1 MGRGGKNRNPAF
13 LPSFRPKAAIRMRK
27 MVVLIPTFNE
37 SSTVVQQLKKLDTF
51 RRGSKDEISV
61 LVIDDNSP
69 DGTADLVDNLHLPWV
84 QVLRRPFKAGLGAAY
99 RAGFTKVLANDSY
112 THVITM
118 DADGSHRVEDL
129 PALIAAIKPGRS
141 VTLGTRWMPGGSV
154 VNWPK
159 GRQWLSKT
167 GTKYAKFALRMN
179 LNDLTGGFRIYSV
192 DLLNALNLQDMQAT
206 GYCFQIEM
214 AMAAD
219 LAGAVATEVPITFVE
234 RSNGVSK
241 MTKAIV
247 LEALIQITRW
257 GLSRRFRSNADKLH
271 YVK

>member
-1 MGRGGKNRNPAF
+1 MKN
-13 LPSFRPKAAIRMRK
+13 LAI
-27 MVVLIPTFNE
+27 LIPTFNE
-37 SSTVVQQLKKLDTF
+37 SSTIVELLKKLEEF
-51 RRGSKDEISV
+51 RNLSPDQISV

-69 DGTADLVDNLHLPWV
+69 DCTADLVDNLHLSWV
-84 QVLRRPFKAGLGAAY
+84 EVLRRPSKAGLGPAF
-99 RAGFTKVLANDSY
+99 RAGFNKVLATKIY

-129 PALIAAIKPGRS
+129 PALIAATKPGRS
-141 VTLGTRWMPGGSV
+141 ITLGTRWIPGGSV
-154 VNWPK
+154 INWPK
-159 GRQWLSKT
+159 SRQVLSKT
-167 GTKYAKFALRMN
+167 GTRYAKVWLKIN

-192 DLLNALNLQDMQAT
+192 ELLNALNLKDMKAS

-234 RSNGVSK
+234 RINGVSK

-257 GLSRRFRSNADKLH
+257 GVVRRLRPNADKLH